1 MRRQPTFQL
10 ALIVLLSCLLHSP
23 VVSAQGGER
32 WFQVEVSIFT
42 NENDADRNGET
53 WTPGAVPLRYP
64 GTMSRLQDLMDLLV
78 IDDLLVSDTRATAA
92 ETQDDTNVVSLEDL
106 IRSTGPMPPRP
117 KGDFQ
122 FFDFAR
128 DAFVQLPPSESN
140 FQQTNRAIERAAE
153 HRLLYHAVWRQP
165 VKGAAQATP
174 LYIKGGLRYGSVNEL
189 QGDITIRFNPNA
201 DRVVI
206 DADLWLAEF
215 SIVPDG
221 SVNWSLPNI
230 PARVR
235 RNFEQQQNN
244 DGLEYH
250 IRRIYRL
257 NESRD
262 MRSTEFHYLDHPA
275 LGLVIL
281 VEPYEVP
288 PAPIFNDRPE
298 SALQ

>member
-1 MRRQPTFQL
+1 
-10 ALIVLLSCLLHSP
+10 
-23 VVSAQGGER
+23 VSAQGAER
-32 WFQVEVSIFT
+32 WFQVEVSIFS
-42 NENDADRNGET
+42 NENEADRLAET
-53 WTPGAVPLRYP
+53 WTPSVTPLRYP
-64 GTMSRLQDLMDLLV
+64 GTMTRLKDLMDLLV
-78 IDDLLVSDTRATAA
+78 IDDLLITDTSATAV
-92 ETQDDTNVVSLEDL
+92 ETQDDTDIVSLEDM
-106 IRSTGPMPPRP
+106 IRATGPKPPGP
-117 KGDFQ
+117 ASDFK

-165 VKGAAQATP
+165 VKGAAEATP
-174 LYIKGGLRYGSVNEL
+174 LYIKGGLRYGNANEL

-221 SVNWSLPNI
+221 SANWSLPNV

-244 DGLEYH
+244 DGLDYH

-257 NESRD
+257 HESRD

-288 PAPIFNDRPE
+288 PAPIFNENPA
-298 SALQ
+298 SVLQ